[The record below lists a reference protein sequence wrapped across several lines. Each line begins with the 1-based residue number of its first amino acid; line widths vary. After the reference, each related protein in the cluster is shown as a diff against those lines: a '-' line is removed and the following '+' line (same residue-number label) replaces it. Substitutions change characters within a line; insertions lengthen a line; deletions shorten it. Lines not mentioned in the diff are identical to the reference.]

1 VFSAL
6 FSGRVVLP
14 TQTQKR
20 QVDSNKKNPE
30 IKRAEKGPKKLS
42 RSRARSTEQKN
53 RRKTAFAKKKP
64 NALYRQKYDRKFKLK
79 TDGKRIIIKRLRIQ
93 LKDFDFCHAVEW
105 CHKIHAASKQFTDGV
120 WTRARK
126 IYSEEDKMTKA
137 NAL

>member
-1 VFSAL
+1 LTATRKIRKSNEQKKDQKNCL
-6 FSGRVVLP
+6 DHGRD
-14 TQTQKR
+14 R
-20 QVDSNKKNPE
+20 
-30 IKRAEKGPKKLS
+30 
-42 RSRARSTEQKN
+42 RSKKN